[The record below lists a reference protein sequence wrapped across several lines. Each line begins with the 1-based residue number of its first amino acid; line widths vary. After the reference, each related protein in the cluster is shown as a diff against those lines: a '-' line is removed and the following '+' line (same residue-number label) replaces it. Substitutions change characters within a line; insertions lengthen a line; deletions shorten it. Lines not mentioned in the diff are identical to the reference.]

1 MTGKSIRAVAFIAM
15 AFLAGSWAFGRS
27 SQTQA
32 TNPAGYDYKVEIVKH
47 KTDLEE
53 RLKVDSRSGWRVQQ
67 VVATPDDNQ
76 IVVILE
82 RPASTP

>member
-1 MTGKSIRAVAFIAM
+1 MTAKWIRAAVLLVIAV
-15 AFLAGSWAFGRS
+15 LAVSWAFSRT
-27 SQTQA
+27 SQIRA
-32 TNPAGYDYKVEIVKH
+32 TSPVGYDYKVEIVKH

-53 RLKVDSRSGWRVQQ
+53 RLRVDSRNGWRVQQ
-67 VVATPDDNQ
+67 VLATPDDNQ